1 MVVDRLCQDKF
12 STADYGEL
20 ITPSSYLFATRL
32 PWLIIRDDDDDDD
45 DGNTTTTAA
54 DLRAVTRSLL
64 QHMVHDD
71 IIELHI

>member
-1 MVVDRLCQDKF
+1 MVVDRHCQDKF

-32 PWLIIRDDDDDDD
+32 PWLIIRDDDDD
-45 DGNTTTTAA
+45 GNATMAA